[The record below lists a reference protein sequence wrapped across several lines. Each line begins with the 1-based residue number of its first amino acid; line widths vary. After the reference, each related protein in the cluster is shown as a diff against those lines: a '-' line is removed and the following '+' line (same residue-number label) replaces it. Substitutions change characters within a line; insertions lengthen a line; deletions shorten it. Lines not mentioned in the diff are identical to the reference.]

1 MVEFCFE
8 SIPYLT
14 SNAANITALFTLASY
29 LTYNT
34 SHININIHNTWRVVH
49 ILLHFPSVYMYHQT
63 KVITCTLHN
72 YAKWSNFFKTIYFTN
87 YNIYKYE
94 IHLIVGKY
102 HQIIK
107 KSFHITTTNAILF
120 NVSSFL
126 YKHKRDPLWTTKW
139 DLDRNNLFFID
150 IALLLSRKYVE
161 KILSSF
167 LPW

>member
-1 MVEFCFE
+1 MQPTLQHYLLLLFIWHITHFILISIYTIHDE
-8 SIPYLT
+8 SSIFYCIFQ
-14 SNAANITALFTLASY
+14 AF
-29 LTYNT
+29 
-34 SHININIHNTWRVVH
+34 
-49 ILLHFPSVYMYHQT
+49 
-63 KVITCTLHN
+63 TCTIKQKWLHVLFIIMPN
-72 YAKWSNFFKTIYFTN
+72 GLIFSKRYILQIIIFTN
-87 YNIYKYE
+87 TK
-94 IHLIVGKY
+94 IVGKY

-150 IALLLSRKYVE
+150 IALLRSRKYVE